1 MCLSSVHQVVRCKIV
16 KDLRFWWD
24 CALREEIALI
34 NSSLFELL
42 TLSFISLWCKI
53 TAVTRRNLGYYCNL
67 VYSWKWDFWMAF
79 LALKQFLGFKE
90 ISSSVVFLLALLQVT
105 VILIYTHLGD
115 VGQMF
120 RKLAGPDCDFS
131 LESNS
136 YHNEIDIERN
146 WFLFLG

>member
-1 MCLSSVHQVVRCKIV
+1 
-16 KDLRFWWD
+16 
-24 CALREEIALI
+24 
-34 NSSLFELL
+34 
-42 TLSFISLWCKI
+42 
-53 TAVTRRNLGYYCNL
+53 
-67 VYSWKWDFWMAF
+67 MAF

-120 RKLAGPDCDFS
+120 RKLAGPDYDFS
-131 LESNS
+131 LKSNS